1 MLYHLLAPLAS
12 EHILFNLFTYIT
24 FRVAGA
30 TATALLIAFFAGPP
44 IIRQLRRLRLGQ
56 VVRTEGP
63 ETHLAKAGT
72 PTMGGVLII
81 VATAIAT
88 LLWADL
94 GNAYVIIPLA
104 VLVCLGALGFLD
116 DYLKVVRRRTEGL
129 VGQYKLTGQGLLGV
143 IVGVYLLRWPV
154 STLPTNITSVPFL
167 AEWHL
172 WIWPPLFVGWVMF
185 IVAGSSNAVN
195 LT

>member
-1 MLYHLLAPLAS
+1 K
-12 EHILFNLFTYIT
+12 
-24 FRVAGA
+24 
-30 TATALLIAFFAGPP
+30 
-44 IIRQLRRLRLGQ
+44 
-56 VVRTEGP
+56 EGP

-81 VATAIAT
+81 VSTVIAT

-94 GNAYVIIPLA
+94 TNPYVIISLA
-104 VLVCLGALGFLD
+104 VLVCMGALGFLD

-143 IVGVYLLRWPV
+143 IVGVYLLLNPV
-154 STLPTNITSVPFL
+154 SELPSNITSVPFL

-172 WIWPPLFVGWVMF
+172 WIWAPAFVLW
-185 IVAGSSNAVN
+185 
-195 LT
+195 